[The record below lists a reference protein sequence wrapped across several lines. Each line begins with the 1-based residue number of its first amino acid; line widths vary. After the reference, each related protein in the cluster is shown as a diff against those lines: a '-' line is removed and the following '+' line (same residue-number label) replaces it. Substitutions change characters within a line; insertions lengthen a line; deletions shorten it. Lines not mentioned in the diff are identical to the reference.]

1 MEGKEERVGLLGLRC
16 LLPLWPGHRDS
27 LAPPSPRLHL
37 GLGHHL
43 QRLHAVSHQDL
54 PEGRQPGA
62 GVEGASVAAGH
73 EGRGGPGTTLDQ
85 VVNFLNSS
93 STI

>member
-1 MEGKEERVGLLGLRC
+1 MEGEEERLRLLGLRC
-16 LLPLWPGHRDS
+16 LLPLWPGHRDH
-27 LAPPSPRLHL
+27 LASPRLQL
-37 GLGHHL
+37 DLGHHL

-62 GVEGASVAAGH
+62 GVEGAPVAAGH

>member
-1 MEGKEERVGLLGLRC
+1 MEGEEERVRLLSLRC
-16 LLPLWPGHRDS
+16 LLPLWPGHRDR
-27 LAPPSPRLHL
+27 LAPPRLHL

-62 GVEGASVAAGH
+62 GDEGAPLAAGH

-85 VVNFLNSS
+85 VVNFLNST